1 MKNLTKTRAALYLAA
16 VFLAGLVAGAA
27 AGYAWWRHPPFRPPP
42 PAEVIAQEIT
52 RRYRGE
58 LGLSAEQLEQLHP
71 IALEAAT
78 NMTQLHSDVMQRVGE
93 QFRRTHEQMGT
104 WLTAAQAEKLR
115 AFEERERRK
124 FGGAPAAP

>member
-42 PAEVIAQEIT
+42 PTAFIAQEIS
-52 RRYRGE
+52 RRYQGE
-58 LGLSAEQLEQLHP
+58 LGLSAEQLERFRP

-93 QFRRTHEQMGT
+93 QFRHTHEQMAT
-104 WLTAAQAEKLR
+104 WLTAEQAGKLR

-124 FGGAPAAP
+124 FAGAPAVQ